1 MEYVEV
7 CRLIKSG
14 EGVGTRWG
22 RWGSVSGSL
31 PFLPAGVPSP
41 FPTPVPTP
49 SPPKRL
55 CNILI
60 IFSFPTFPTFPTM
73 FCIYRKNKI
82 RVYFI
87 NL

>member
-1 MEYVEV
+1 M
-7 CRLIKSG
+7 CHLIKSG

-41 FPTPVPTP
+41 FPTP
-49 SPPKRL
+49 SPPKYL
-55 CNILI
+55 CNLLI
-60 IFSFPTFPTFPTM
+60 MFDFSTFPTFPTM

-87 NL
+87 NLGKTI

>member
-1 MEYVEV
+1 M
-7 CRLIKSG
+7 CRLMKSG

-49 SPPKRL
+49 FPLKCL
-55 CNILI
+55 CNLLI
-60 IFSFPTFPTFPTM
+60 TFGLPTLPTFPTM

-82 RVYFI
+82 RGYFANSGKTI
-87 NL
+87 

>member
-1 MEYVEV
+1 M

-31 PFLPAGVPSP
+31 PFLPADVPSP

-60 IFSFPTFPTFPTM
+60 MFGFPTFPTFPTM

-87 NL
+87 NLGKTI